1 MILTSLDYAGCSG
14 SSSSDVDIGHLTL
27 DDGQLCPA
35 ELEQALQG
43 DSLLLMACS
52 AGYYQLAQ
60 VIYTDRVRSHSYE
73 YESGYL
79 YTGSSKHEFA
89 CIPMVA
95 VHIDTSSVRVRVTCE
110 FPSYEQ
116 FLYRPCFYPTHT
128 M

>member
-1 MILTSLDYAGCSG
+1 MILISLDYAVCSG

-60 VIYTDRVRSHSYE
+60 VIYTGRLWVLASTGEHCCSE
-73 YESGYL
+73 YLFDDKL
-79 YTGSSKHEFA
+79 YCCGRCNVEFDSRL
-89 CIPMVA
+89 IDEVA
-95 VHIDTSSVRVRVTCE
+95 
-110 FPSYEQ
+110 
-116 FLYRPCFYPTHT
+116 
-128 M
+128 